1 MFLLFKLRIDFY
13 SELEYNLTCKSK
25 LKWRKIIMKQTI
37 KKSLAIIFAALI
49 TSATAAMLTGCG
61 GDNKESNSAATTVA
75 ATTVAKTTGSNGQS
89 SNANQTQGNQ
99 NSQSAESNGSD
110 NGSSSQSDDG
120 YIDQQTAIANVKQQ
134 AGSGATIISSTKG
147 YAPDGLK
154 AWIIVVQPVTNND
167 STDTVTYYSGYQFC
181 YPETAS
187 GNNDSDNSDDSD
199 GYIDEQTAISNVKQQ
214 AGSGAT
220 IVSAAKGYSP
230 DGLKAWVIVVQPV
243 TNTDSTDTVT
253 YYSGYQFCYPED

>member
-1 MFLLFKLRIDFY
+1 
-13 SELEYNLTCKSK
+13 
-25 LKWRKIIMKQTI
+25 MKQTI

-61 GDNKESNSAATTVA
+61 EDSKESNSAATTVA
-75 ATTVAKTTGSNGQS
+75 ATTVAKTTASTGQS
-89 SNANQTQGNQ
+89 SNANQAQGDQ
-99 NSQSAESNGSD
+99 NSQSAESSGSD
-110 NGSSSQSDDG
+110 NGSSQSDDG

-147 YAPDGLK
+147 YAPDGVK
-154 AWIIVVQPVTNND
+154 AWVIVVQPVTNND

-181 YPETAS
+181 YPAEAS
-187 GNNDSDNSDDSD
+187 GNNDSDSSDDSD

-230 DGLKAWVIVVQPV
+230 DGVKAWVIVVQPV
-243 TNTDSTDTVT
+243 TNNDSTDTVT

>member
-1 MFLLFKLRIDFY
+1 
-13 SELEYNLTCKSK
+13 
-25 LKWRKIIMKQTI
+25 MKQTI

-154 AWIIVVQPVTNND
+154 AWVIVVQPVTNND

-214 AGSGAT
+214 AGSGAA
-220 IVSAAKGYSP
+220 IVSSTKGYTP

-243 TNTDSTDTVT
+243 TNTDSADTVT

>member
-1 MFLLFKLRIDFY
+1 
-13 SELEYNLTCKSK
+13 
-25 LKWRKIIMKQTI
+25 MKQTI

-61 GDNKESNSAATTVA
+61 GENKESNSAATTVA

-89 SNANQTQGNQ
+89 SNANQAQGNQ

-110 NGSSSQSDDG
+110 NGSSQSDDG
-120 YIDQQTAIANVKQQ
+120 YIDQQTAIANV
-134 AGSGATIISSTKG
+134 S
-147 YAPDGLK
+147 LK
-154 AWIIVVQPVTNND
+154 AWVIVVQPVTNND

-214 AGSGAT
+214 AGSGAA
-220 IVSAAKGYSP
+220 IVSSTKGYTP

-243 TNTDSTDTVT
+243 TNTDSADTVT

>member
-1 MFLLFKLRIDFY
+1 
-13 SELEYNLTCKSK
+13 
-25 LKWRKIIMKQTI
+25 MKQTI

-61 GDNKESNSAATTVA
+61 GKNKESNSAATTVA

-89 SNANQTQGNQ
+89 SNANQAQGNQ

-110 NGSSSQSDDG
+110 NGSSQSDDG

-154 AWIIVVQPVTNND
+154 AWVIVVQPVTNND

-187 GNNDSDNSDDSD
+187 GNNDSDSSDDSD

-230 DGLKAWVIVVQPV
+230 DGVKAWVIVVQPV
-243 TNTDSTDTVT
+243 TNNDSTDTVT

>member
-1 MFLLFKLRIDFY
+1 
-13 SELEYNLTCKSK
+13 
-25 LKWRKIIMKQTI
+25 MKQTI

-61 GDNKESNSAATTVA
+61 EDIKESNSAATTVA
-75 ATTVAKTTGSNGQS
+75 ATTVAKTTASTGQS
-89 SNANQTQGNQ
+89 SNANQAQGDQ

-110 NGSSSQSDDG
+110 NGSSQSDDG
-120 YIDQQTAIANVKQQ
+120 YIDKQTAIANVKQQ

-154 AWIIVVQPVTNND
+154 AWVIVVQPITNND

-199 GYIDEQTAISNVKQQ
+199 GYIDEQTAISYVKQQ
-214 AGSGAT
+214 AGSGAA
-220 IVSAAKGYSP
+220 IVSSTKGYTP

-243 TNTDSTDTVT
+243 TNTDSADTVT

>member
-1 MFLLFKLRIDFY
+1 
-13 SELEYNLTCKSK
+13 
-25 LKWRKIIMKQTI
+25 MKQTI

-61 GDNKESNSAATTVA
+61 EDNKESNSAATTVA
-75 ATTVAKTTGSNGQS
+75 KTTGSTGQS
-89 SNANQTQGNQ
+89 SNANQAQGDQ
-99 NSQSAESNGSD
+99 NSQSAESSGSD
-110 NGSSSQSDDG
+110 NGSSQSDDG

-147 YAPDGLK
+147 YAPDGVK
-154 AWIIVVQPVTNND
+154 AWVIVVQPVTNND

-181 YPETAS
+181 YPAEAS
-187 GNNDSDNSDDSD
+187 GNNDSDSSDDSD

-230 DGLKAWVIVVQPV
+230 DGVKAWVIVVQPV
-243 TNTDSTDTVT
+243 TNNDSTDTVT

>member
-1 MFLLFKLRIDFY
+1 
-13 SELEYNLTCKSK
+13 
-25 LKWRKIIMKQTI
+25 MKQTI

-61 GDNKESNSAATTVA
+61 EDNKESNSAATTVA
-75 ATTVAKTTGSNGQS
+75 KTTGSTGQS
-89 SNANQTQGNQ
+89 SNANQAQGDQ
-99 NSQSAESNGSD
+99 NSQSAESSGSD
-110 NGSSSQSDDG
+110 NGSSQSDDG

-154 AWIIVVQPVTNND
+154 AWVIVVQPVTNND

-181 YPETAS
+181 YPAEAS
-187 GNNDSDNSDDSD
+187 GNNDSDSSDDSD

-230 DGLKAWVIVVQPV
+230 DGVKAWVIVVQPV
-243 TNTDSTDTVT
+243 TNNDSTDTVT

>member
-1 MFLLFKLRIDFY
+1 
-13 SELEYNLTCKSK
+13 
-25 LKWRKIIMKQTI
+25 MKQTI

-49 TSATAAMLTGCG
+49 ISATAAMLTGCG
-61 GDNKESNSAATTVA
+61 GKNKESNSAATTVA

-89 SNANQTQGNQ
+89 SNANQAQGNQ

-110 NGSSSQSDDG
+110 NGSLQSDDG

-154 AWIIVVQPVTNND
+154 AWVIVVQPVTNND

-214 AGSGAT
+214 AGSGAA
-220 IVSAAKGYSP
+220 IVSSTKGYTP

-243 TNTDSTDTVT
+243 TNTDSADTVT

>member
-1 MFLLFKLRIDFY
+1 
-13 SELEYNLTCKSK
+13 
-25 LKWRKIIMKQTI
+25 MKQTI

-61 GDNKESNSAATTVA
+61 GKNKESNSAATTVA

-89 SNANQTQGNQ
+89 SNANQAQGNQ

-110 NGSSSQSDDG
+110 NGSSQSDDG

-154 AWIIVVQPVTNND
+154 AWVIVVQPVTNND

-214 AGSGAT
+214 AGSGAPLS
-220 IVSAAKGYSP
+220 VP
-230 DGLKAWVIVVQPV
+230 QRVILPMA
-243 TNTDSTDTVT
+243 
-253 YYSGYQFCYPED
+253 

>member
-1 MFLLFKLRIDFY
+1 
-13 SELEYNLTCKSK
+13 
-25 LKWRKIIMKQTI
+25 MKQTI

-61 GDNKESNSAATTVA
+61 GKNKESNSAATTVA

-89 SNANQTQGNQ
+89 SNANQAQGNQ

-110 NGSSSQSDDG
+110 NGSSQSDDG

-154 AWIIVVQPVTNND
+154 AWVIVVQPVTNND

-243 TNTDSTDTVT
+243 TNTDSADTVT

>member
-1 MFLLFKLRIDFY
+1 
-13 SELEYNLTCKSK
+13 
-25 LKWRKIIMKQTI
+25 MKQTI

-61 GDNKESNSAATTVA
+61 EDSKESNSAATTVA
-75 ATTVAKTTGSNGQS
+75 ATTVAKTTASTGQS
-89 SNANQTQGNQ
+89 SNANQAQGDQ

-110 NGSSSQSDDG
+110 NGSSQSDDG

-147 YAPDGLK
+147 YAPDGVK
-154 AWIIVVQPVTNND
+154 AWVIVVQPVTNND

-181 YPETAS
+181 YPAEAS
-187 GNNDSDNSDDSD
+187 GNNDSDSSDDSD

-230 DGLKAWVIVVQPV
+230 DGVKAWVIVVQPV
-243 TNTDSTDTVT
+243 TNNDSTDTVT

>member
-1 MFLLFKLRIDFY
+1 
-13 SELEYNLTCKSK
+13 
-25 LKWRKIIMKQTI
+25 MKQTI

-61 GDNKESNSAATTVA
+61 GENKESNSAATTVA

-89 SNANQTQGNQ
+89 SNANQAQGNQ

-110 NGSSSQSDDG
+110 NGSSQSDDG

-154 AWIIVVQPVTNND
+154 AWVIVVQPVTNND

-199 GYIDEQTAISNVKQQ
+199 GYIDEQTAISYVKQQ
-214 AGSGAT
+214 AGSGAA
-220 IVSAAKGYSP
+220 IVSSTKGYTP

-243 TNTDSTDTVT
+243 TNTDSADTVT

>member
-1 MFLLFKLRIDFY
+1 MEEK
-13 SELEYNLTCKSK
+13 
-25 LKWRKIIMKQTI
+25 IMKQTI

-61 GDNKESNSAATTVA
+61 EDSKESNSAATTVA
-75 ATTVAKTTGSNGQS
+75 ATTVAKTTASTGQS
-89 SNANQTQGNQ
+89 SNANQAQGDL

-110 NGSSSQSDDG
+110 NGSSQSDDG

-154 AWIIVVQPVTNND
+154 AWVIVVQPVTNND

-187 GNNDSDNSDDSD
+187 GNNDSDKSDDSD

-214 AGSGAT
+214 AGSGAA
-220 IVSAAKGYSP
+220 IVSSTKGYTP

-243 TNTDSTDTVT
+243 TNTDSADTVT

>member
-1 MFLLFKLRIDFY
+1 
-13 SELEYNLTCKSK
+13 
-25 LKWRKIIMKQTI
+25 MKQTI

-61 GDNKESNSAATTVA
+61 GDKKESNSAATTVA
-75 ATTVAKTTGSNGQS
+75 ATTAAKTTAPNEQNSDT
-89 SNANQTQGNQ
+89 NQTQDNQ
-99 NSQSAESNGSD
+99 NSQSAESSGSD
-110 NGSSSQSDDG
+110 NGSSQSDGGKAEDSDG
-120 YIDQQTAIANVKQQ
+120 YIDKQTAIANVKQQ

-147 YAPDGLK
+147 YTPDGIK
-154 AWIIVVQPVTNND
+154 AWVIVVQPVTKND

-187 GNNDSDNSDDSD
+187 GNNNDSDNSDGSD
-199 GYIDEQTAISNVKQQ
+199 GYIDEQTAIANVKQQ

-220 IVSAAKGYSP
+220 IVSSTKGYTP
-230 DGLKAWVIVVQPV
+230 DGLKAWVIVVQPI

-253 YYSGYQFCYPED
+253 YYSGYQFCYPEDKS

>member
-1 MFLLFKLRIDFY
+1 
-13 SELEYNLTCKSK
+13 
-25 LKWRKIIMKQTI
+25 MKQTI

-61 GDNKESNSAATTVA
+61 GENKESNSAATTVA

-89 SNANQTQGNQ
+89 SNANQAQGNQ

-110 NGSSSQSDDG
+110 NGSSQSDDG

-199 GYIDEQTAISNVKQQ
+199 GYIDEQTAISYVKQQ
-214 AGSGAT
+214 AGSGAA
-220 IVSAAKGYSP
+220 IVSSTKGYTP

-243 TNTDSTDTVT
+243 TNTDSADTVT

>member
-1 MFLLFKLRIDFY
+1 
-13 SELEYNLTCKSK
+13 
-25 LKWRKIIMKQTI
+25 MKQTI

-61 GDNKESNSAATTVA
+61 GENKESNSAATTVA

-89 SNANQTQGNQ
+89 SNANQAQGNQ

-110 NGSSSQSDDG
+110 NGSSQSDDG

-154 AWIIVVQPVTNND
+154 AW
-167 STDTVTYYSGYQFC
+167 
-181 YPETAS
+181 
-187 GNNDSDNSDDSD
+187 
-199 GYIDEQTAISNVKQQ
+199 
-214 AGSGAT
+214 
-220 IVSAAKGYSP
+220 
-230 DGLKAWVIVVQPV
+230 VIVVQPI
-243 TNTDSTDTVT
+243 TNNDS
-253 YYSGYQFCYPED
+253 SAIPKQPPEIMILTTRMTLTAILTSRPLFPM

>member
-1 MFLLFKLRIDFY
+1 
-13 SELEYNLTCKSK
+13 
-25 LKWRKIIMKQTI
+25 MKQTI

-61 GDNKESNSAATTVA
+61 EDSKESNSAATTVA
-75 ATTVAKTTGSNGQS
+75 ATTVAKTTASTGQS
-89 SNANQTQGNQ
+89 SNANQAQGDQ
-99 NSQSAESNGSD
+99 NSQSAESNGYD
-110 NGSSSQSDDG
+110 NGSSQSDDG

-154 AWIIVVQPVTNND
+154 AWVIVVQPITNND

-187 GNNDSDNSDDSD
+187 GNNDSDSSDDSD

-214 AGSGAT
+214 AGSGAA
-220 IVSAAKGYSP
+220 IVSSTKGYTP

-243 TNTDSTDTVT
+243 TNTDSADTVT

>member
-1 MFLLFKLRIDFY
+1 
-13 SELEYNLTCKSK
+13 
-25 LKWRKIIMKQTI
+25 MKQTI
-37 KKSLAIIFAALI
+37 KKSLAIIFATLI

-61 GDNKESNSAATTVA
+61 GENKESNSAATTVA

-89 SNANQTQGNQ
+89 SNANQAQGNQ

-110 NGSSSQSDDG
+110 NGSSQSDDG

-154 AWIIVVQPVTNND
+154 AWVIVVQPVTNND

-199 GYIDEQTAISNVKQQ
+199 GYIDEQTAISYVKQQ
-214 AGSGAT
+214 AGSGAA
-220 IVSAAKGYSP
+220 IVSSTKGYTP

-243 TNTDSTDTVT
+243 TNTDSADTVT

>member
-1 MFLLFKLRIDFY
+1 
-13 SELEYNLTCKSK
+13 
-25 LKWRKIIMKQTI
+25 MKQTI

-61 GDNKESNSAATTVA
+61 GENKESNSAATTVA

-89 SNANQTQGNQ
+89 SNANQAQGNQ

-110 NGSSSQSDDG
+110 NGSSQSDDG
-120 YIDQQTAIANVKQQ
+120 YIDQQTAVANVKQQ

-154 AWIIVVQPVTNND
+154 AWVIVVQPVTNND

-187 GNNDSDNSDDSD
+187 GNNDSDSSDDSD

-230 DGLKAWVIVVQPV
+230 DGVKAWVIVVQPV
-243 TNTDSTDTVT
+243 TNNDSTDTVT

>member
-1 MFLLFKLRIDFY
+1 
-13 SELEYNLTCKSK
+13 
-25 LKWRKIIMKQTI
+25 MKQTI

-61 GDNKESNSAATTVA
+61 EDNKESNSAATTVA
-75 ATTVAKTTGSNGQS
+75 KTTGSTGQS
-89 SNANQTQGNQ
+89 SNANQAQGDQ

-110 NGSSSQSDDG
+110 NGSSQSDDG
-120 YIDQQTAIANVKQQ
+120 YIDKQTAIANVKQQ

-147 YAPDGLK
+147 YAPDGVK
-154 AWIIVVQPVTNND
+154 AWVIVVQPVTNND

-181 YPETAS
+181 YPAEAS
-187 GNNDSDNSDDSD
+187 GNNDSDSSDDSD

-230 DGLKAWVIVVQPV
+230 DGVKAWVIVVQPV
-243 TNTDSTDTVT
+243 TNNDSTDTVT

>member
-1 MFLLFKLRIDFY
+1 
-13 SELEYNLTCKSK
+13 
-25 LKWRKIIMKQTI
+25 MKQTI

-61 GDNKESNSAATTVA
+61 EDNKESNSAATTVA
-75 ATTVAKTTGSNGQS
+75 ATTVAKTTGSTGQS
-89 SNANQTQGNQ
+89 SNANQTQGDQ
-99 NSQSAESNGSD
+99 NSQSAESSGSD
-110 NGSSSQSDDG
+110 NGSSQSDDG

-147 YAPDGLK
+147 YAPDGVK
-154 AWIIVVQPVTNND
+154 AWVIVVQPVTNND

-181 YPETAS
+181 YPAEAS
-187 GNNDSDNSDDSD
+187 GNNDSDSSDDSD

-230 DGLKAWVIVVQPV
+230 DGVKAWVIVVQPV
-243 TNTDSTDTVT
+243 TNNDSTDTVT

>member
-1 MFLLFKLRIDFY
+1 
-13 SELEYNLTCKSK
+13 
-25 LKWRKIIMKQTI
+25 MKQTI

-75 ATTVAKTTGSNGQS
+75 ATTVAKTTGSTGQS
-89 SNANQTQGNQ
+89 SNANQAQGNQ

-110 NGSSSQSDDG
+110 NGSSQSDDG

-187 GNNDSDNSDDSD
+187 ENNDSDNSDDSD

-243 TNTDSTDTVT
+243 TNTDSADTVT

>member
-1 MFLLFKLRIDFY
+1 
-13 SELEYNLTCKSK
+13 
-25 LKWRKIIMKQTI
+25 MKQTI

-61 GDNKESNSAATTVA
+61 GENKESNSAATTVA

-89 SNANQTQGNQ
+89 SNANQAQGNQ

-110 NGSSSQSDDG
+110 NGSSQSDDG
-120 YIDQQTAIANVKQQ
+120 YIDQQPAIANVKQQ

-154 AWIIVVQPVTNND
+154 AWVIVVQPVTNND

-187 GNNDSDNSDDSD
+187 GNNNDSDNSDGSD
-199 GYIDEQTAISNVKQQ
+199 GYIDEQTRQ
-214 AGSGAT
+214 AQAPPLSVPQRVMLPMA
-220 IVSAAKGYSP
+220 
-230 DGLKAWVIVVQPV
+230 
-243 TNTDSTDTVT
+243 
-253 YYSGYQFCYPED
+253 

>member
-1 MFLLFKLRIDFY
+1 
-13 SELEYNLTCKSK
+13 
-25 LKWRKIIMKQTI
+25 MKQTI

-61 GDNKESNSAATTVA
+61 GDKKESNSAATTVA
-75 ATTVAKTTGSNGQS
+75 ATTAAKTTAPNEQNSDT
-89 SNANQTQGNQ
+89 NQTQDNQ
-99 NSQSAESNGSD
+99 NSQSAESSGSD
-110 NGSSSQSDDG
+110 NGSSQSDDG
-120 YIDQQTAIANVKQQ
+120 KAEDSDGYIDKQTAIANVKQQ

-154 AWIIVVQPVTNND
+154 AWVIVVQPVTNND

-199 GYIDEQTAISNVKQQ
+199 GYIDEQTAISYVKQQ
-214 AGSGAT
+214 AGSGAA
-220 IVSAAKGYSP
+220 IVSSTKGYTP

-243 TNTDSTDTVT
+243 TNTDSADTVT

>member
-1 MFLLFKLRIDFY
+1 
-13 SELEYNLTCKSK
+13 
-25 LKWRKIIMKQTI
+25 MKQTI

-61 GDNKESNSAATTVA
+61 EDSKESNSAATTVA
-75 ATTVAKTTGSNGQS
+75 ATTVAKTTASTGQS
-89 SNANQTQGNQ
+89 SNANQAQGNQ

-110 NGSSSQSDDG
+110 NGSSQSDDG

-154 AWIIVVQPVTNND
+154 AWVIVVQPVTNND

-181 YPETAS
+181 YPETGS
-187 GNNDSDNSDDSD
+187 GNNNDSDNSDGSD
-199 GYIDEQTAISNVKQQ
+199 GYIDEQTAIANVKQQ

-220 IVSAAKGYSP
+220 IVSSTKGYTP
-230 DGLKAWVIVVQPV
+230 DGLKAWVIVVQPI

-253 YYSGYQFCYPED
+253 YYSGYQFCYPEDKS

>member
-1 MFLLFKLRIDFY
+1 
-13 SELEYNLTCKSK
+13 
-25 LKWRKIIMKQTI
+25 MKQTI

-61 GDNKESNSAATTVA
+61 EDSKESNSAATTVA
-75 ATTVAKTTGSNGQS
+75 ATTVAKTTASTGQS
-89 SNANQTQGNQ
+89 SNANQAQGDQ
-99 NSQSAESNGSD
+99 NSQSAVSNGSD
-110 NGSSSQSDDG
+110 NGSSQSDDG

-154 AWIIVVQPVTNND
+154 AWVIVVQPVTNND

-214 AGSGAT
+214 AGSGAA
-220 IVSAAKGYSP
+220 IVSSTKGYTP

-243 TNTDSTDTVT
+243 TNTDSADTVT

>member
-1 MFLLFKLRIDFY
+1 
-13 SELEYNLTCKSK
+13 
-25 LKWRKIIMKQTI
+25 MKQTI

-61 GDNKESNSAATTVA
+61 GKNKESNSAATTVA

-89 SNANQTQGNQ
+89 SNANQAQDDQ

-110 NGSSSQSDDG
+110 NGSSQSDDG

-154 AWIIVVQPVTNND
+154 AWVIVVQPVTNND

-214 AGSGAT
+214 AGSGAA
-220 IVSAAKGYSP
+220 IGSSAKGYTP
-230 DGLKAWVIVVQPV
+230 DGLKAWVIVVQPG
-243 TNTDSTDTVT
+243 TNTDSADTVT

>member
-1 MFLLFKLRIDFY
+1 
-13 SELEYNLTCKSK
+13 
-25 LKWRKIIMKQTI
+25 MKQTI

-61 GDNKESNSAATTVA
+61 GENKESNSAATTVA

-89 SNANQTQGNQ
+89 SNANQAQGNQ

-110 NGSSSQSDDG
+110 NGSSQSDDG

-154 AWIIVVQPVTNND
+154 AWVIVVQPVTNND

-243 TNTDSTDTVT
+243 TNTDSADTVT

>member
-1 MFLLFKLRIDFY
+1 
-13 SELEYNLTCKSK
+13 
-25 LKWRKIIMKQTI
+25 MKQTI

-61 GDNKESNSAATTVA
+61 GENKESNSAATTVA

-89 SNANQTQGNQ
+89 SNANQAQGNQ

-110 NGSSSQSDDG
+110 NGSSQSDDG

-154 AWIIVVQPVTNND
+154 AWVIVVQPVTNNDSTDTVTYYSGYQFCYPAEASENNDSDSSDDSDGYIDEQTAISNVKQQAGSGANIVSAAKGYSPDGVKAWVIVVQPVTNND

-181 YPETAS
+181 YPE
-187 GNNDSDNSDDSD
+187 D
-199 GYIDEQTAISNVKQQ
+199 
-214 AGSGAT
+214 
-220 IVSAAKGYSP
+220 
-230 DGLKAWVIVVQPV
+230 
-243 TNTDSTDTVT
+243 
-253 YYSGYQFCYPED
+253 

>member
-1 MFLLFKLRIDFY
+1 
-13 SELEYNLTCKSK
+13 
-25 LKWRKIIMKQTI
+25 MKQTI

-61 GDNKESNSAATTVA
+61 GENKESNSAATTVA

-89 SNANQTQGNQ
+89 SNANQAQGNQ

-110 NGSSSQSDDG
+110 NGSSQSDDG

-243 TNTDSTDTVT
+243 TNTDSADTVT